1 MAKLNTINSESL
13 YEVKG
18 SELIN
23 LHEKLERVYVDM
35 NFAKNQLRE
44 AFDIIQ
50 SEETFPK
57 FVARVAMVMDNLTND
72 LVSFKNSNLR
82 TLGVGLDL
90 EEAKPTCTC
99 PPVP

>member
-13 YEVKG
+13 YEVNG

-23 LHEKLERVYVDM
+23 LHEKLERVYGDM
-35 NFAKNQLRE
+35 SFAKNQLRE

-72 LVSFKNSNLR
+72 LVRFRNSDLR
-82 TLGVGLDL
+82 TIGVGLDL
-90 EEAKPTCTC
+90 EEAKPTGTC
-99 PPVP
+99 SVP

>member
-57 FVARVAMVMDNLTND
+57 FVARVAMIMDNLTND
-72 LVSFKNSNLR
+72 LVGFRNSNLR

-90 EEAKPTCTC
+90 EEAKPTGTC
-99 PPVP
+99 SVP

>member
-1 MAKLNTINSESL
+1 MTKLNTINSESL